1 MGSAPVAGWLSRPLL
16 WAALGLACT
25 AELATHAGTRTLPS
39 AADGY
44 DVDYL
49 RVPVTDEKAPK
60 PSDFQLL
67 IQAGRGRRAAAASS
81 EPPLGGWL
89 EWMGGVGCGPCC
101 TAST

>member
-1 MGSAPVAGWLSRPLL
+1 MLFVPPGAQKCSTPAFL
-16 WAALGLACT
+16 CT
-25 AELATHAGTRTLPS
+25 

-67 IQAGRGRRAAAASS
+67 IQ
-81 EPPLGGWL
+81 
-89 EWMGGVGCGPCC
+89 VGH
-101 TAST
+101 AVRVMLQ